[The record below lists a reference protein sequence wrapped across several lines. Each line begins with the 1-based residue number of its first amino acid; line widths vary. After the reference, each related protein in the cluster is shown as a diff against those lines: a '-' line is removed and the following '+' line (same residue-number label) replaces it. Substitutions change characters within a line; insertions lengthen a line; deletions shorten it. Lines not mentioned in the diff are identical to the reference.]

1 MKKTSKKLF
10 VIMICMS
17 FWACSTTP
25 HTPFYINQAMKAQNR
40 NFQEKIPHLE
50 PVWQNETDLI
60 KFDKESSFIRVNTPM
75 ANKFYREVETNLIDI
90 EQEKKG
96 YLLTTPIISKQ
107 EGTCEDLFFGTMHRE
122 AYCLISILGLVTAPL
137 CLLTFLP
144 EKISYCKSFVELESR
159 VLDNSGTLIK
169 KYSSEI
175 FIDANEVEAFSQ
187 KCEWGENCQQKIK
200 WLSYEKALEDILNQ
214 IYEDRIFLK
223 NKLEQQ

>member
-1 MKKTSKKLF
+1 MKKTTKKLF

-17 FWACSTTP
+17 FGACSTTP

-96 YLLTTPIISKQ
+96 YLILTPVISKQ
-107 EGTCEDLFFGTMHRE
+107 EGFCGNPTDDIILF
-122 AYCLISILGLVTAPL
+122 
-137 CLLTFLP
+137 CLLTTYLFFSSIILCP
-144 EKISYCKSFVELESR
+144 LYIASEDSKKTHCQSLTELEAR

-187 KCEWGENCQQKIK
+187 KCAWGENCQQKIK